1 KNIRHLHAPFA
12 SDAATLARLASHFA
26 GVPFSFTA
34 RAKDIFHESVE
45 LEDLRSKLQ
54 AAAAVVTISDF
65 HLNYLRATFGPLADH
80 VQRIYNGVDL
90 RAFPY
95 QAPRERP

>member
-1 KNIRHLHAPFA
+1 LPKLESVRNAEARDVYQALKLAYEVRRKNIRHLHAPFA

-65 HLNYLRATFGPLADH
+65 HLNYLRATFG
-80 VQRIYNGVDL
+80 
-90 RAFPY
+90 
-95 QAPRERP
+95 